1 MNTEIFLPIFYM
13 LCLTTAVFLFSTL
26 IRIKEI
32 YLNDSKN
39 AISGSEHKH
48 PPFQQGSDILKNSQR
63 NLANLFEFPIF
74 FYLVC
79 IIIVITDKVDESFI
93 TLAYWFFYLRLVH
106 SIYHI
111 FFNQLIIKNGFPLR
125 SLIWAPSTIVILL
138 MWVKLIST
146 F

>member
-32 YLNDSKN
+32 YLNDTKN
-39 AISGSEHKH
+39 AVSGSEHKH

-74 FYLVC
+74 FYIVC
-79 IIIVITDKVDESFI
+79 IIIVITDRVDESFI
-93 TLAYWFFYLRLVH
+93 TLAYWFFYLRLIH

-138 MWVKLIST
+138 MWIKLIST

>member
-13 LCLTTAVFLFSTL
+13 LCLTTVVFLFSTL

-74 FYLVC
+74 FYVVC

-93 TLAYWFFYLRLVH
+93 TLAYWFFYLRLFH

-138 MWVKLIST
+138 MWIKLILT

>member
-32 YLNDSKN
+32 YLNDTKN
-39 AISGSEHKH
+39 AVSGSEHKH

-74 FYLVC
+74 FYIVC
-79 IIIVITDKVDESFI
+79 IIIVITDRVDESFI
-93 TLAYWFFYLRLVH
+93 TLAYWFLYLRLIH
-106 SIYHI
+106 SIYHENLT
-111 FFNQLIIKNGFPLR
+111 FLE
-125 SLIWAPSTIVILL
+125 THLL
-138 MWVKLIST
+138 P
-146 F
+146 

>member
-63 NLANLFEFPIF
+63 NEPKFLPLIANE
-74 FYLVC
+74 V
-79 IIIVITDKVDESFI
+79 VKNSKVS
-93 TLAYWFFYLRLVH
+93 RK
-106 SIYHI
+106 
-111 FFNQLIIKNGFPLR
+111 LIISSIFLNSLR
-125 SLIWAPSTIVILL
+125 FFGLD
-138 MWVKLIST
+138 
-146 F
+146 

>member
-32 YLNDSKN
+32 YLNDTKN
-39 AISGSEHKH
+39 AVSGSEHKH

-74 FYLVC
+74 FYIVC
-79 IIIVITDKVDESFI
+79 IIIVITDRVDESFI
-93 TLAYWFFYLRLVH
+93 TLAYWFFYLRLFH

>member
-74 FYLVC
+74 FYVVC

-125 SLIWAPSTIVILL
+125 SLIWAPSIIVILL

>member
-32 YLNDSKN
+32 YLNDTKN
-39 AISGSEHKH
+39 AVSGSEHKH

-74 FYLVC
+74 FYIVC
-79 IIIVITDKVDESFI
+79 IIIVITDRVDESFI
-93 TLAYWFFYLRLVH
+93 TLAYWFFYLRLIH

-138 MWVKLIST
+138 MWIKLILM

>member
-32 YLNDSKN
+32 YLNDTKN
-39 AISGSEHKH
+39 AVSGSEHKH

-74 FYLVC
+74 FYIVC
-79 IIIVITDKVDESFI
+79 IIIVITDRVDESFI
-93 TLAYWFFYLRLVH
+93 TLAYWFFYLRLIH

-138 MWVKLIST
+138 MWIKLIAM

>member
-1 MNTEIFLPIFYM
+1 MNIEIFLPIFYM
-13 LCLTTAVFLFSTL
+13 LCLTVIVTLFSTL

-32 YLNDSKN
+32 YLNDTKN
-39 AISGSEHKH
+39 AVSGSEHKH

-74 FYLVC
+74 FYVVC

-93 TLAYWFFYLRLVH
+93 TLAYWFFYLRLFH

>member
-32 YLNDSKN
+32 YLNDTKN
-39 AISGSEHKH
+39 AVSGSEHKH

-74 FYLVC
+74 FYIVC
-79 IIIVITDKVDESFI
+79 IIIVITDRVDESFI
-93 TLAYWFFYLRLVH
+93 TLAYWFFYLRLFH

-138 MWVKLIST
+138 MWIKLILM

>member
-39 AISGSEHKH
+39 AVSGSEHKH

-74 FYLVC
+74 FYIAC
-79 IIIVITDKVDESFI
+79 IIIVITDKVDEDFI
-93 TLAYWFFYLRLVH
+93 TLAYWFFYLRLIH

-111 FFNQLIIKNGFPLR
+111 FLNQLIFKIGFPLR

-138 MWVKLIST
+138 MWIKLILT

>member
-32 YLNDSKN
+32 YLNDTKN
-39 AISGSEHKH
+39 AVSGSEHKH

-74 FYLVC
+74 FYVVC
-79 IIIVITDKVDESFI
+79 IIIVITDRVDESFI
-93 TLAYWFFYLRLVH
+93 TLAYWFFYLRLIH

-138 MWVKLIST
+138 MWIKLILM

>member
-13 LCLTTAVFLFSTL
+13 LFLTTAVFLFSTL

-32 YLNDSKN
+32 YLNDTKN
-39 AISGSEHKH
+39 AVSGSEHKH

-74 FYLVC
+74 FYVVC

-138 MWVKLIST
+138 MWIKLISM

>member
-74 FYLVC
+74 FYVVC

-93 TLAYWFFYLRLVH
+93 TLAYWFFYLRLFH

>member
-32 YLNDSKN
+32 YLNDTKN
-39 AISGSEHKH
+39 AVSGSEHKH

-74 FYLVC
+74 FYIVC
-79 IIIVITDKVDESFI
+79 IIIVITDRVDESFI
-93 TLAYWFFYLRLVH
+93 TLAYWFFYLRLIH

-125 SLIWAPSTIVILL
+125 SLIWAPSIIVILL
-138 MWVKLIST
+138 MWIKLIAM

>member
-79 IIIVITDKVDESFI
+79 VIIVITDKVDESFI

>member
-13 LCLTTAVFLFSTL
+13 LCLTTVVFLFSTL

>member
-32 YLNDSKN
+32 YLNDTKN
-39 AISGSEHKH
+39 AVSGSEHKH

-79 IIIVITDKVDESFI
+79 VIIVITDKVDESFI

>member
-74 FYLVC
+74 FYVVC
-79 IIIVITDKVDESFI
+79 IIIVITDRVDESFI
-93 TLAYWFFYLRLVH
+93 TLAYWFFYLRLIH

-138 MWVKLIST
+138 MWIKLILM

>member
-32 YLNDSKN
+32 YLNDTKN
-39 AISGSEHKH
+39 AVSGSEHKH

-74 FYLVC
+74 FYIVC
-79 IIIVITDKVDESFI
+79 IIIVITDRVDESFI
-93 TLAYWFFYLRLVH
+93 TLAYWFFYLRLIH

-138 MWVKLIST
+138 MWIKLISM

>member
-32 YLNDSKN
+32 YLNDTKN
-39 AISGSEHKH
+39 AVSGSEHKH

-74 FYLVC
+74 FYIVC
-79 IIIVITDKVDESFI
+79 IIIVITDRVDESFI
-93 TLAYWFFYLRLVH
+93 TLAYWFFYLRLIH

>member
-1 MNTEIFLPIFYM
+1 MNIEIFLPIFYM
-13 LCLTTAVFLFSTL
+13 LCLTVIVTLFSTL

-74 FYLVC
+74 FYIVC

-93 TLAYWFFYLRLVH
+93 TLAYWFFYLRLIH

-111 FFNQLIIKNGFPLR
+111 FFNNLIIKGGYPAR
-125 SLIWAPSTIVILL
+125 SFIWVPASAIIVWMWIRFITIL
-138 MWVKLIST
+138 
-146 F
+146 

>member
-32 YLNDSKN
+32 YLNDTKN
-39 AISGSEHKH
+39 AVSGSEHKH

-74 FYLVC
+74 FYIVC
-79 IIIVITDKVDESFI
+79 IIIVITDRVDESFI
-93 TLAYWFFYLRLVH
+93 TLAYWFFYLRLFH

-138 MWVKLIST
+138 MWIKLIAM

>member
-13 LCLTTAVFLFSTL
+13 LCLTTVVFLFSTL

-39 AISGSEHKH
+39 AVSGSEHKH

-74 FYLVC
+74 FYVVC
-79 IIIVITDKVDESFI
+79 IIILITDKVDESFI